1 MLTIIIIMMTTI
13 IVSYFVYHVGKQVG
27 INKRNKQMIDN
38 INKLN
43 KNKDNE

>member
-1 MLTIIIIMMTTI
+1 MTTI

>member
-1 MLTIIIIMMTTI
+1 MMTTI

-27 INKRNKQMIDN
+27 INKRNKQILDN

-43 KNKDNE
+43 KKETRISRIL

>member
-1 MLTIIIIMMTTI
+1 MMTTI

-27 INKRNKQMIDN
+27 INKRNKQILDN

-43 KNKDNE
+43 KEENDKQN